1 LPGVAACRPQASR
14 APFPRLL
21 AGVAVRIIMAS
32 RGPSDWVGA
41 RAPTAA
47 EIERI
52 GRQVL
57 AELPALFRA
66 HVQGVVIKVEDFP
79 DEETER
85 EMELESPYD
94 LLGLYRGVPVG
105 HGSGLGPPRQ
115 DVDMIFLYRA
125 PLLNYWCETGE
136 PLDDIVRNTLI
147 HEIGHH
153 FGYSDD
159 DMDRIEFGE

>member
-1 LPGVAACRPQASR
+1 VRVHFAVPHPGARPLSSRPAGRVTVARRGSSDRP
-14 APFPRLL
+14 
-21 AGVAVRIIMAS
+21 
-32 RGPSDWVGA
+32 GA

-47 EIERI
+47 DIERI

-57 AELPALFRA
+57 AELPALFRT
-66 HVQGVVIKVEDFP
+66 HVRNVVIKVEDFP

-85 EMELESPYD
+85 QMELESAYD

-105 HGSGLGPPRQ
+105 HGSELGPPRQ

-125 PLLNYWCETGE
+125 PLLHYWCETGE

-153 FGYSDD
+153 FGYSDE
-159 DMDRIEFGE
+159 DMDAIEFGEE

>member
-1 LPGVAACRPQASR
+1 MVKRGASDR
-14 APFPRLL
+14 AGLT
-21 AGVAVRIIMAS
+21 
-32 RGPSDWVGA
+32 
-41 RAPTAA
+41 APTAA
-47 EIERI
+47 DIERI
-52 GRQVL
+52 GRRVL
-57 AELPALFRA
+57 AELPDLFRA
-66 HVQGVVIKVEDFP
+66 HVQGVVIKVADFP

-105 HGSGLGPPRQ
+105 HTSDLGPPRQ

-125 PLLNYWCETGE
+125 PLLLYWCETGE
-136 PLDDIVRNTLI
+136 ALEDIVKNTLI

-159 DMDRIEFGE
+159 DMDGIEFGEE

>member
-1 LPGVAACRPQASR
+1 MVRPGR
-14 APFPRLL
+14 
-21 AGVAVRIIMAS
+21 
-32 RGPSDWVGA
+32 SDQGGA

-52 GRQVL
+52 GRRVL
-57 AELPALFRA
+57 AELPPLFRA
-66 HVQGVVIKVEDFP
+66 HVRNVVIKVEDFP

-85 EMELESPYD
+85 DMELESPYD

-105 HGSGLGPPRQ
+105 HSSELGPPRQ

-125 PLLNYWCETGE
+125 PLLHYWCETGE

-159 DMDRIEFGE
+159 DMDAIEFGDH

>member
-1 LPGVAACRPQASR
+1 MVRPGR
-14 APFPRLL
+14 
-21 AGVAVRIIMAS
+21 
-32 RGPSDWVGA
+32 SDQGGA

-52 GRQVL
+52 GRRVL
-57 AELPALFRA
+57 AELPPLFRA
-66 HVQGVVIKVEDFP
+66 HVRNVVIKVEDFP

-85 EMELESPYD
+85 DMELESPYD

-105 HGSGLGPPRQ
+105 HSSELGPPRQ

-125 PLLNYWCETGE
+125 PLLHYWCETGE

-153 FGYSDD
+153 FGYSDE
-159 DMDRIEFGE
+159 DMDAIEFGEE